1 MLLCTLLLRRP
12 TFLNLGLNVTS
23 QAKDGSRLSP
33 PNKRQPRQSNVHIF
47 FNFSS
52 QYSYFPAP
60 RMKTVHEEKVPKPD
74 SSSAK
79 EDKEDTCH
87 QATILPTS
95 RTCEELA
102 PKSVLSNNLTG
113 NLSNNLSGN
122 SPSLVSSGY
131 GSQAESS
138 TNLSR

>member
-1 MLLCTLLLRRP
+1 MLTC
-12 TFLNLGLNVTS
+12 
-23 QAKDGSRLSP
+23 
-33 PNKRQPRQSNVHIF
+33 IF
-47 FNFSS
+47 FNFGS
-52 QYSYFPAP
+52 QYSKVPAP

-74 SSSAK
+74 STIAK

-131 GSQAESS
+131 GSQAASS

>member
-1 MLLCTLLLRRP
+1 
-12 TFLNLGLNVTS
+12 
-23 QAKDGSRLSP
+23 
-33 PNKRQPRQSNVHIF
+33 
-47 FNFSS
+47 
-52 QYSYFPAP
+52 
-60 RMKTVHEEKVPKPD
+60 MKTVHEEKVPKPD
-74 SSSAK
+74 SSGVK
-79 EDKEDTCH
+79 EDKEDTSH

>member
-1 MLLCTLLLRRP
+1 
-12 TFLNLGLNVTS
+12 
-23 QAKDGSRLSP
+23 
-33 PNKRQPRQSNVHIF
+33 
-47 FNFSS
+47 
-52 QYSYFPAP
+52 
-60 RMKTVHEEKVPKPD
+60 MKTVHEEKVPKTD

-79 EDKEDTCH
+79 EDKEDKEDTSH

-131 GSQAESS
+131 GSQAASS